1 MSTIASIT
9 EPPTSP
15 VVASTPVASTPSAS
29 EMLDSATSPLSSGAS
44 SKKYSCTHC
53 PQTFTRQH
61 NLKSHLLIHSQEKK
75 FTCETCSSK
84 FRRIHDLKRH
94 LKLHTGERPYLCN
107 KCGRRFARGDAL
119 IRHTK
124 ATGTCSVAFVSGD
137 AKDED
142 MLDEQYPLPS
152 APTSPRAS
160 FAEGT
165 EDLSHKRTSISNL
178 TNPTHL
184 PSIVAAAPKSA
195 PVDSTGST
203 SRYSTP
209 SLSLPPI
216 SSPLP
221 QSAPSIPPT
230 ATFQRRESHYA
241 GEDRILSQF
250 PSPTENSSEPL
261 PVEEETKST
270 PNVNSGA
277 PIANSQITP
286 SPSSLNLFSQSIQR
300 QSVPSP
306 SHAAGSSPMGS
317 HRTSEA
323 PVNAHSISTLLT
335 SHYPQRNSVG
345 SSYVSP
351 PSSIHPSEGFEAG
364 EKGKSAESPWQI
376 IRMLENRVRALEERL
391 NSAEGRVSFLE
402 GQLTSHR

>member
-9 EPPTSP
+9 EPPSSP
-15 VVASTPVASTPSAS
+15 VVASTPVATTPSAS

-75 FTCETCSSK
+75 FTCDTCSSK

-124 ATGTCSVAFVSGD
+124 ASGTCSVAFVSGD
-137 AKDED
+137 SKDED
-142 MLDEQYPLPS
+142 MLDEQYTLPS

-160 FAEGT
+160 FSEVT
-165 EDLSHKRTSISNL
+165 EDLPHKRTSISNI
-178 TNPTHL
+178 TNPPHL
-184 PSIVAAAPKSA
+184 PSIVAAASKNA
-195 PVDSTGST
+195 PADSTGSS

-216 SSPLP
+216 SSPLL
-221 QSAPSIPPT
+221 QSASSIPST
-230 ATFQRRESHYA
+230 ASFQRRESHYT
-241 GEDRILSQF
+241 EDRILSQF
-250 PSPTENSSEPL
+250 PSPTGNASEPTS
-261 PVEEETKST
+261 VEEETKTTSNAN
-270 PNVNSGA
+270 PVA
-277 PIANSQITP
+277 PLANSQITP
-286 SPSSLNLFSQSIQR
+286 SPSSLALFSQSIQR
-300 QSVPSP
+300 QSAPSP
-306 SHAAGSSPMGS
+306 SNATVTSPMGS
-317 HRTSEA
+317 HRASEA

-335 SHYPQRNSVG
+335 SHYPQRSSAG

-364 EKGKSAESPWQI
+364 EKGKSSESPWQI

-402 GQLTSHR
+402 GQLTNHR